1 MNLTERTT
9 AALAWIDGQLAICN
23 AATDGPWET
32 DLASKH
38 PAIFN
43 DGGDFLATDV
53 WPNDATFIATAR
65 TGYPAMMAGMKVAIE
80 GMAVFRRMG
89 MVTESDIQLEQILTT
104 IENLN

>member
-43 DGGDFLATDV
+43 DNGDFLATDV

-65 TGYPAMMAGMKVAIE
+65 TGYPAMLARMKVAIDYLRD
-80 GMAVFRRMG
+80 GDDVKPIN
-89 MVTESDIQLEQILTT
+89 SILTT
-104 IENLN
+104 IESLN